1 MSRRFS
7 LFWVTLLA
15 ALFVSSNAATVSAQA
30 RRAQGGYRAGPAV
43 PRTSYYRP
51 YYRNYYRYPY
61 YRYPYYRYPYY
72 YAPFYASFWYPYP
85 YYYAP
90 YGFYGGYY
98 GGAYGIYGAYYGGGY
113 YDPLASVRVEVRP
126 REARVYVDGYF
137 AGDVD
142 NYDGTFQRLRVSPGP
157 HQIEVYL
164 EGYKTLRQT
173 MYLAPDSTFKLR
185 GELERLGEGQAPE
198 PVPTPKAT
206 PNRGRNSY
214 GPPTSGRRRAPEP
227 EPPPSD
233 DPAAH
238 QPEVQV
244 APEAGTRDS
253 EFGTIAVRFQP
264 ADAEVLIDGEVWQG
278 ADQDRRLLVSLP
290 IGPHRVEV
298 RKPGHK
304 PFSTDVDVKPGETT
318 TVNVSLP
325 KDGKF

>member
-7 LFWVTLLA
+7 WFWVIVSLTV
-15 ALFVSSNAATVSAQA
+15 LFVTGSAPAASAQV
-30 RRAQGGYRAGPAV
+30 RGRAVYRTAPV
-43 PRTSYYRP
+43 YRTQYYRP
-51 YYRNYYRYPY
+51 YYR
-61 YRYPYYRYPYY
+61 PYY
-72 YAPFYASFWYPYP
+72 YHPYYYRPYFYGPYLYSSFFWYPYP

-90 YGFYGGYY
+90 YGFYG
-98 GGAYGIYGAYYGGGY
+98 AYYGGS
-113 YDPLASVRVEVRP
+113 YDPLASLRVEVRP

-137 AGDVD
+137 AGEVD
-142 NYDGTFQRLRVSPGP
+142 SYDGTFQRLRVSPGP

-185 GELERLGEGQAPE
+185 GELEKLGEGQPPD

-214 GPPTSGRRRAPEP
+214 GPPSARRRPMP

-238 QPEVQV
+238 EPDVQ
-244 APEAGTRDS
+244 APREAGTRDS
-253 EFGTIAVRFQP
+253 EFGTIAVKFQP
-264 ADAEVLIDGEVWQG
+264 ADAEVLIDGELWQG

-290 IGPHRVEV
+290 AGPHRVEV

-304 PFSTDVDVKPGETT
+304 SFSTDVDVTPGETT
-318 TVNVSLP
+318 TVNVSLS
-325 KDGKF
+325 KDGRP

>member
-7 LFWVTLLA
+7 WFWVITSLA
-15 ALFVSSNAATVSAQA
+15 VLFVAGSAPAASAQV
-30 RRAQGGYRAGPAV
+30 RGRAVYRSAPV
-43 PRTSYYRP
+43 YRTQYYRP
-51 YYRNYYRYPY
+51 YYR
-61 YRYPYYRYPYY
+61 PYY
-72 YAPFYASFWYPYP
+72 YHPYYYRPYLYSSFFWYPYP

-90 YGFYGGYY
+90 YGL
-98 GGAYGIYGAYYGGGY
+98 YGAYYGGGY
-113 YDPLASVRVEVRP
+113 YDPLASIRVEVRP

-137 AGDVD
+137 AGEVD
-142 NYDGTFQRLRVSPGP
+142 SYDGTFQRLRVSPGA

-185 GELERLGEGQAPE
+185 GELEKLGEGQPPD

-214 GPPTSGRRRAPEP
+214 GPPSGRRRPLP

-238 QPEVQV
+238 EPDVQ
-244 APEAGTRDS
+244 APREAGTRDS
-253 EFGTIAVRFQP
+253 EFGTIAVKFQP
-264 ADAEVLIDGEVWQG
+264 ADAEVLIDGELWQG

-290 IGPHRVEV
+290 AGPHRVEV

-304 PFSTDVDVKPGETT
+304 SFSTDVDVTPGETT
-318 TVNVSLP
+318 TVNVSLSKAGRP
-325 KDGKF
+325 

>member
-1 MSRRFS
+1 VSRRFS
-7 LFWVTLLA
+7 LFWVTVLA

-51 YYRNYYRYPY
+51 YYRSYYH
-61 YRYPYYRYPYY
+61 YPYYRYPYY

-85 YYYAP
+85 YFYAP

-98 GGAYGIYGAYYGGGY
+98 GGPYGFYGAYYGGGY

-137 AGDVD
+137 AGEVD
-142 NYDGTFQRLRVSPGP
+142 SYDGTFQRLRVSPGA

-185 GELERLGEGQAPE
+185 GELEKLGEGQPPD

-206 PNRGRNSY
+206 PNRGGNAY
-214 GPPTSGRRRAPEP
+214 GPPSARRRPMPE
-227 EPPPSD
+227 PPSD
-233 DPAAH
+233 DPTAH
-238 QPEVQV
+238 EPAVQG
-244 APEAGTRDS
+244 PREAGTRDS
-253 EFGTIAVRFQP
+253 EFGTIAVKFQP
-264 ADAEVLIDGEVWQG
+264 ADAEVLIDGELWQG

-290 IGPHRVEV
+290 AGPHRVEV

-304 PFSTDVDVKPGETT
+304 SFSTDVDVTPGETT
-318 TVNVSLP
+318 TVNVSLS
-325 KDGKF
+325 KDGRP